1 MFYFGGWHRCWYS
14 KGSATFAHL
23 HRKFLFF
30 KQLSFMILRWWFYPA
45 VLLGSLFLV
54 GLGVAALTL
63 ALLYPNLPSIDAV
76 TDYRPKL
83 PLKVFTAEGDLIG
96 EFGEEKRSFT
106 KVGDFPA
113 VMKQAILSA
122 EDERFYEHGGVDWL
136 GLMRAGGAAIVAGKS
151 KGGASTITQQV
162 ARNFFL
168 TTEFSITRK
177 VSEWLLAYK
186 IEANLSK
193 DQILEIYMN
202 HIFLGN
208 RAHGFAAASRVYF
221 NKDIK
226 DVTAAEAA
234 MLAGLPKAPS
244 QYNPFNNLK
253 RATLRQQYVLR
264 RMGELNYLNATQL
277 AAARAEVLKFNRNR
291 QMYLLDAEYVA
302 EMARQEVFSQYG
314 DKTYT
319 SGIRVYT
326 TIRRADQEAATAGLR
341 RGVLDYDRR
350 HGYRGPEGILNLPK
364 DKAEAEEAIEEALA
378 ERDIVGEL
386 MPAVVISADAKQVV
400 ALTKKGD
407 YITLAGDSLKFAAR
421 ALGDK
426 AGAAKITRGA
436 IIRLGSDD
444 KGLPLLLQLPKVE
457 AGFIA
462 LDPLDGSIRS
472 LAGGFDFT
480 ANKFNH
486 VTQAIRQ
493 PGSSFKP
500 FIYSAALEKGF
511 TPATTIND
519 APIVIDPS
527 RTGGQVWEPKNYDG
541 RYEGPIRMRQALA
554 KSKNMVSIRIL
565 QAISPQYAQ
574 DYITRFGFESKDHPA
589 YLTMALGAGST
600 TPLQMAGAY
609 AVFANGGF
617 RVKPYFISKITDDRG
632 TVLFTAVPEI
642 ATTDESAPKAAERVI
657 DPRNAYIMSSIMR
670 DVVRYGTATR
680 ALSLGRSD
688 LGGKTGTT
696 NDHFDAWFAG
706 FSSTQIGIAWI
717 GFDNPADL
725 GNNETGGQAALPIWM
740 HYMARSM
747 KGVKER
753 DLPMPYGIA
762 VVPLGIEGRDGR
774 PLMEYVYAENI
785 GSVGEGPAALREA
798 NKPSEEVKNQ
808 IF

>member
-1 MFYFGGWHRCWYS
+1 MV
-14 KGSATFAHL
+14 
-23 HRKFLFF
+23 
-30 KQLSFMILRWWFYPA
+30 LRWWFYPA
-45 VLLGSLFLV
+45 ILLGSLVLV
-54 GLGVAALTL
+54 GIGVAALTV
-63 ALLYPNLPSIDAV
+63 ALLYPNLPSIEAV

-96 EFGEEKRSFT
+96 EFGEEKRSFV
-106 KVGDFPA
+106 KVADFPD
-113 VMKQAILSA
+113 VMKQAILAA
-122 EDERFYEHGGVDWL
+122 EDERFYQHGGVDWL
-136 GLMRAGGAAIVAGKS
+136 GLMRAGGAAIAAGKS

-168 TTEFSITRK
+168 ATEFSITRK

-186 IEANLSK
+186 IEANLTK

-221 NKDIK
+221 NKD
-226 DVTAAEAA
+226 VGQLSAAEAA

-244 QYNPFNNLK
+244 QYNPFNNLR

-277 AAARAEVLKFNRNR
+277 AAARATVLKFNHNR
-291 QMYLLDAEYVA
+291 QMYVLDAEYVA
-302 EMARQEVFSQYG
+302 EMARQEIFEQYN

-319 SGIRVYT
+319 SGIKVYT
-326 TIRRADQEAATAGLR
+326 SIRRTDQEAATAGLR

-350 HGYRGPEGILNLPK
+350 HGYRGPEGLVNLPK
-364 DKAEAEEAIEEALA
+364 RGDAKSNEDVVEAIEEALSDK
-378 ERDIVGEL
+378 EIIGDL
-386 MPAVVISADAKQVV
+386 MPAVVLTADQKQVV
-400 ALTKKGD
+400 ALTKRGETITVTGD
-407 YITLAGDSLKFAAR
+407 ALKFAAKS
-421 ALGDK
+421 LSDK
-426 AGAAKITRGA
+426 AGSARIVRGS
-436 IIRLGSDD
+436 IIRLGLDD
-444 KGLPLLLQLPKVE
+444 KGNTIVLQLPKVE
-457 AGFIA
+457 AAFVS
-462 LDPLDGSIRS
+462 LDPTDGSIRA

-480 ANKFNH
+480 ANKYNH
-486 VTQAIRQ
+486 VTQAQRQ

-511 TPATTIND
+511 TPATVVND
-519 APIVIDPS
+519 APIVFDPA
-527 RTGGQVWEPKNYDG
+527 RNGGQTWEPKNYDG
-541 RYEGPIRMRQALA
+541 KYEGPMRVRQALA

-565 QAISPQYAQ
+565 QAITPQYAQ
-574 DYITRFGFESKDHPA
+574 DYITRFGFDAKQHPP
-589 YLTMALGAGST
+589 YLTLALGAGST

-617 RVKPYFISKITDDRG
+617 RVKPYFITKITDDRG
-632 TVLFTAVPEI
+632 TVLFSANPAI
-642 ATTDESAPKAAERVI
+642 ATTDEAATNTAERGI
-657 DPRNAYIMSSIMR
+657 DPRNAYIMNSILR
-670 DVVRYGTATR
+670 DVVRYGTAAR
-680 ALSLGRSD
+680 AMSLGRQD

-696 NDHFDAWFAG
+696 NDHIDAWFAG

-717 GFDNPADL
+717 GFDNPTDM

-740 HYMARSM
+740 QYMARSM

-753 DLPMPYGIA
+753 EISMPGGITS
-762 VVPLGIEGRDGR
+762 VSIGGEGRDGK
-774 PLMEYVYAENI
+774 PLTELVYSEN
-785 GSVGEGPAALREA
+785 VGNVGDGPAALREA